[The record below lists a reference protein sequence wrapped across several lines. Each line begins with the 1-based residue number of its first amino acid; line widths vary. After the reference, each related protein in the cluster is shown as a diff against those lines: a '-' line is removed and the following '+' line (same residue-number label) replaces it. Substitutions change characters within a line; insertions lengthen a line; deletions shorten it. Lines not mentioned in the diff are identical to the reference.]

1 LSGNTAISTV
11 PNHVVRRIENFGA
24 GAGIIRDQYITK
36 LHLQGAHIG
45 GDAPDH
51 TIHSFDRMIQE
62 TQHAL

>member
-1 LSGNTAISTV
+1 MNKS
-11 PNHVVRRIENFGA
+11 
-24 GAGIIRDQYITK
+24 QYITK

-51 TIHSFDRMIQE
+51 TIHSVNRMIQE

>member
-1 LSGNTAISTV
+1 MMTREELQA
-11 PNHVVRRIENFGA
+11 
-24 GAGIIRDQYITK
+24 QYITK